1 MKNLALTAAAILLA
15 TTSAFAGSDHFN
27 ADTANQTVATVDTNA
42 TASIPYTA
50 RQNKVDTKVT
60 TGASQTAP
68 QTDAGDFVGP
78 PVPGN

>member
-15 TTSAFAGSDHFN
+15 STSAFAGSDHFN
-27 ADTANQTVATVDTNA
+27 ADTAKQPLAVDSNA
-42 TASIPYTA
+42 TASIPYKA

-60 TGASQTAP
+60 TGPSQTAP
-68 QTDAGDFVGP
+68 QTDAGEFVGP

>member
-27 ADTANQTVATVDTNA
+27 SDTANQPVAAVDGNA
-42 TASIPYTA
+42 TASIPYTV
-50 RQNKVDTKVT
+50 RQHKVDAKMT
-60 TGASQTAP
+60 TGSSQTAS
-68 QTDAGDFVGP
+68 QTDAGEFVGP